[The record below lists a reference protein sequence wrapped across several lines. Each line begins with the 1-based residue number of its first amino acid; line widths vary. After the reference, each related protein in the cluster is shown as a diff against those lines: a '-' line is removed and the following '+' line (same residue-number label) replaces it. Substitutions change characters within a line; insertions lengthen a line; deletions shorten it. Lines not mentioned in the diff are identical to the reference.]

1 LQLLET
7 LMALEV
13 PTTALQLLLLAMQG
27 KRRGI
32 GG

>member
-27 KRRGI
+27 EEEA
-32 GG
+32 